1 MEDDIMNL
9 LEDAAM
15 DGVISCPECG
25 NHLEPDCEECE
36 CGTKNPLIELGFI

>member
-1 MEDDIMNL
+1 MEDIMEL

-25 NHLEPDCEECE
+25 NSLEPDCEECGE
-36 CGTKNPLIELGFI
+36 CGTKNPLIELGLI